1 MSRGIWLFI
10 LCVAG
15 RTSGQSMFTSK
26 HDYKSMTEFFEV
38 RHRGNIELP
47 PCVKDL
53 LNCWEV
59 VNTDVFC
66 STNEKHKLVRFDTIC
81 NDLRF
86 QCRETEGY
94 SPFPEESERERF
106 YHYCYDSKQIEPQ

>member
-59 VNTDVFC
+59 V
-66 STNEKHKLVRFDTIC
+66 K
-81 NDLRF
+81 F

-106 YHYCYDSKQIEPQ
+106 YHYCYDSKQITIERGILAWPACVIRIPSIVVCGEPQ